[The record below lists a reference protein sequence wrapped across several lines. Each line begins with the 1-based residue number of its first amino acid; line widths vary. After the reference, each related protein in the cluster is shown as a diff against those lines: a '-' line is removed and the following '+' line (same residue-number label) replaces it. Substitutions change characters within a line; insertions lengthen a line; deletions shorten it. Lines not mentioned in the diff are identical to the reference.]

1 MELKYVEHLNKILF
15 VMGLADISNLV
26 KVFDYDLFMLVKELE
41 DIVVV
46 IVESIAVDLG
56 FGTKLCDCYI
66 GKFFSLDK
74 FFQRFQK
81 SCLSSDNSDVSVLFH
96 IPYLTYKIDI
106 INIPL

>member
-1 MELKYVEHLNKILF
+1 MLLKNSEYFNKILL
-15 VMGLADISNLV
+15 VVGLADLRYII
-26 KVFDYDLFMLVKELE
+26 KVINDELFMLVKELE

-46 IVESIAVDLG
+46 IVESIAVDLS
-56 FGTKLCDCYI
+56 FGAKFSDRYI

>member
-1 MELKYVEHLNKILF
+1 MALAEICYIVKIIN
-15 VMGLADISNLV
+15 DE
-26 KVFDYDLFMLVKELE
+26 LFMLVKELE

-46 IVESIAVDLG
+46 IVESIAVDLS
-56 FGTKLCDCYI
+56 FGAKLSDRYI

-81 SCLSSDNSDVSVLFH
+81 SCLSSDNSDVSGLFH

>member
-1 MELKYVEHLNKILF
+1 MLLKNSEYFNKILL
-15 VMGLADISNLV
+15 VVGLADLRYII
-26 KVFDYDLFMLVKELE
+26 KVINDELFMLVKELE

-56 FGTKLCDCYI
+56 CRAKLSNRNI
-66 GKFFSLDK
+66 GEFFSLDK

-96 IPYLTYKIDI
+96 IPYLTCKIDI

>member
-1 MELKYVEHLNKILF
+1 MLLKNSENFNEILL
-15 VMGLADISNLV
+15 VVGLADLSNII
-26 KVFDYDLFMLVKELE
+26 KVINDELFMLVKELE

-46 IVESIAVDLG
+46 IVESIAVDLS
-56 FGTKLCDCYI
+56 FGAKLSDRYI

-81 SCLSSDNSDVSVLFH
+81 SCLSSDNSDVSVRFH
-96 IPYLTYKIDI
+96 IPYLTNKIDI

>member
-1 MELKYVEHLNKILF
+1 MLLKNSEYFNKILL
-15 VMGLADISNLV
+15 VVGLADLSDLI
-26 KVFDYDLFMLVKELE
+26 KVINDELFMLVKELE

-46 IVESIAVDLG
+46 IVESIAVDLS
-56 FGTKLCDCYI
+56 FGAKLSDRYI

-81 SCLSSDNSDVSVLFH
+81 SCLSSDNSDVSVRFH
-96 IPYLTYKIDI
+96 IPYLTNKIDI

>member
-1 MELKYVEHLNKILF
+1 MLLKNSENFNEILL
-15 VMGLADISNLV
+15 VVGLADLSDLI
-26 KVFDYDLFMLVKELE
+26 KVINDELFMLVKELK
-41 DIVVV
+41 DIIVV
-46 IVESIAVDLG
+46 IVERVAVYLG
-56 FGTKLCDCYI
+56 CRAKLSDRYI

-74 FFQRFQK
+74 FFHRFQK